1 VHPKGNRAGQG
12 TENTRHADDHDHH
25 RDQHG
30 AGGSSGSGMAV
41 PPTVLVTA
49 MDKGVQILQGRPD
62 GPRVSLTPG
71 RALALR
77 RELAAAFGSAE
88 RRLGDGQG
96 DIW

>member
-1 VHPKGNRAGQG
+1 MYPSGNRAGQD
-12 TENTRHADDHDHH
+12 TENTPHGDDHDHH

-41 PPTVLVTA
+41 PPTVVVTA
-49 MDKGVQILQGRPD
+49 MDNGVLILQGRPD
-62 GPRVSLTPG
+62 GLRVSLTPG

-77 RELAAAFGSAE
+77 RELATAFGSAE

-96 DIW
+96 DIR